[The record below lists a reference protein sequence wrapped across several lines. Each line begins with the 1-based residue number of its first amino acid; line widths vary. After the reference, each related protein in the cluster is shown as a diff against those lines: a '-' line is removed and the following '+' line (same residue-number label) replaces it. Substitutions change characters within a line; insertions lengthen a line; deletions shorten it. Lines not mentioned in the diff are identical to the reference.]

1 MMSLDIEPQ
10 YLPQDEDSDQ
20 NNNDSGLID
29 PEAQGE
35 EEYGEEEVEN
45 TEFAKIKKAKVFQQI
60 DYSKRKT
67 KIAATLG

>member
-20 NNNDSGLID
+20 NNHDSGLID
-29 PEAQGE
+29 PEAQAE
-35 EEYGEEEVEN
+35 EDYGEEDMDSS
-45 TEFAKIKKAKVFQQI
+45 EFSKIKKSKVFQQL

-67 KIAATLG
+67 RIVATLG

>member
-1 MMSLDIEPQ
+1 MSLDIEPQ

-35 EEYGEEEVEN
+35 EDYGEEDVE
-45 TEFAKIKKAKVFQQI
+45 TAEFVKIKKSKVFQQI
-60 DYSKRKT
+60 DYTKRKT
-67 KIAATLG
+67 KVAATLG